1 MKNYKISEIA
11 KISATTVKALRVYEE
26 KGLLSPVRHGGSNYR
41 MYAEEVICKIRN
53 IKLLQSLGFS
63 LNEISMIHKSKNLE
77 QENLRNIFLHQLN
90 STATLIND
98 LEERK
103 LILTNIIEKINLGE
117 MDSSKVLTTREKDI
131 FMGMT
136 TGFSKLDQLVRSNN
150 SDQLIVIAGRP
161 DAGKTSLT
169 VHIAYNLSVQ
179 ADLPICFFSTEICH
193 EEWVGRLA
201 SQKCEFRFND
211 NLSEDL
217 KVKLKNTENEISK
230 KSIYFKNN
238 KNIEIDEIINISLD
252 VKQPLAAV
260 VVDWLQDINGDSE
273 TKCKKL
279 KLLASKINCP
289 VIVISTVSS
298 DVDHRENIVPNPTDV
313 NDYETMK
320 GYFDRLLIV
329 SRDPKLIV
337 SESKAIA
344 KIDVYSD
351 DLKKADYVNLIWDG
365 SYCGFSDRI

>member
-11 KISATTVKALRVYEE
+11 KLSATTVKALRVYEE
-26 KGLLSPVRHGGSNYR
+26 KGLLSPVRHLGSNYR

-77 QENLRNIFLHQLN
+77 QENLRNIFLNQLN
-90 STATLIND
+90 FTASKIFD

-136 TGFSKLDQLVRSNN
+136 TGFSKLDQLLKSSAN
-150 SDQLIVIAGRP
+150 DQLIVIAGRP
-161 DAGKTSLT
+161 DTGKTSLT
-169 VHIAYNLSVQ
+169 VHIAYKLLEQSE
-179 ADLPICFFSTEICH
+179 LPICFFSTEICH

-201 SQKCEFRFND
+201 AQKCEFRFND
-211 NLSEDL
+211 NLSEEL
-217 KVKLKNTENEISK
+217 KVKLKNTEKHISK
-230 KSIYFKNN
+230 KSIYYRNN
-238 KNIEIDEIINISLD
+238 KDIEIDEIIKISLD

-260 VVDWLQDINGDSE
+260 VVDWLQDINGDIE
-273 TKCKKL
+273 TKCRKL

-289 VIVISTVSS
+289 VIVISTVSN
-298 DVDHRENIVPNPTDV
+298 DVDQRENQTPQPFDV
-313 NDYETMK
+313 NDYETMR
-320 GYFDRLLIV
+320 GNIDRLLIV
-329 SRDPKLIV
+329 SRDPKLIM

-351 DLKKADYVNLIWDG
+351 DLKKSEHINLIWDG
-365 SYCGFSDRI
+365 SYCGYSDRI